1 MLSRNSM
8 ILEQQL
14 ILLTNSSKV
23 CYLFFKIWPLFFQ
36 GVYFNNL
43 PFLSGVLQKLS
54 RKLTYRVMRN
64 TRYRQ
69 WPAWSFCRVVP
80 MTWAILCLLVLP
92 SGSGVFPFSIPS
104 PLVRSPV
111 YGWLRWEGCDT
122 GSLLGTML
130 LFCARVL
137 RYSASRGW
145 GRTWEAPRVTRGA
158 RGQGVGRLIFEVGAL
173 YLGSSGTRASVKV
186 GCQKNLFSAGPTS

>member
-23 CYLFFKIWPLFFQ
+23 CYLFFQNLASFFFQ

-54 RKLTYRVMRN
+54 RKLTYRVMRKI
-64 TRYRQ
+64 RYRQ
-69 WPAWSFCRVVP
+69 WPAWSFFRVVP
-80 MTWAILCLLVLP
+80 IMWAILCLLVFP

-104 PLVRSPV
+104 PLVWSLACIR
-111 YGWLRWEGCDT
+111 LRWEGCDT
-122 GSLLGTML
+122 GAFLGMLFLL
-130 LFCARVL
+130 CPRAPVL
-137 RYSASRGW
+137 DGGW

-173 YLGSSGTRASVKV
+173 YLGSSGTRASV
-186 GCQKNLFSAGPTS
+186 NLSKKAKFGLVI